1 MKTNTMKLVRLI
13 ALVLALVLCVSL
25 SSCVMIGGGVDDA
38 ESETLMQQEFT
49 IKDFFRSIFH

>member
-1 MKTNTMKLVRLI
+1 MKKIITIL
-13 ALVLALVLCVSL
+13 LALVLCASL

>member
-1 MKTNTMKLVRLI
+1 MKKII
-13 ALVLALVLCVSL
+13 ALVLALVLCASL